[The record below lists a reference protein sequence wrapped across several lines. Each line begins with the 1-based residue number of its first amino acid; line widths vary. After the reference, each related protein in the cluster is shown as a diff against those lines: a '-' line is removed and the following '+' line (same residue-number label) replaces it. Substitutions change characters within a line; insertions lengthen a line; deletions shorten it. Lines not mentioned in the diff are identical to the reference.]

1 VQKSPIKKLNQTE
14 GVMRVLITG
23 GSGGIGFA
31 VAKAYADAG
40 HQVILA
46 DINLALAT
54 EKAAELQASGAE
66 ASALLLDLTNQLS
79 IEQAAAAAG
88 AVDVL
93 VNNAGIQHVARL
105 EEFPEQKWQQLLQVM
120 LTGPA
125 MLTKA
130 LLPGMRSRGF
140 GRIVNIGSIH
150 ALVASPFKSAYV
162 AAKHGLL
169 GFSKVVALEN
179 ADVDFTINTICPAY
193 VRTPLVDAQIA
204 AQCKEHN
211 LSETEVIE
219 KIMLAP
225 MPQKAFIGVDEIAAS
240 AIFLTTAAARH
251 ITAQTLVLDGGW
263 TAR

>member
-1 VQKSPIKKLNQTE
+1 MK
-14 GVMRVLITG
+14 VLITG
-23 GSGGIGFA
+23 GCGGIGFA
-31 VAKAYADAG
+31 VATEFGRQGY
-40 HQVILA
+40 QVLLA
-46 DINLALAT
+46 DLQQAQLDA
-54 EKAAELQASGAE
+54 KVAELRALGYQAD
-66 ASALLLDLTNQLS
+66 ALLLDLTSQS
-79 IEQAAAAAG
+79 AIEQAAQQAG
-88 AVDVL
+88 AVDIL

-105 EEFPEQKWQQLLQVM
+105 EDFPEQKWQQLLQVM

-130 LLPGMRSRGF
+130 LLPGMRERNF
-140 GRIVNIGSIH
+140 GRVVNIGSIH

-179 ADVDFTINTICPAY
+179 ADFNFTINTVCPAY
-193 VRTPLVDAQIA
+193 VRTPLVESQIA

-211 LSETEVIE
+211 LTEQQVIE
-219 KIMLAP
+219 QIMLAP
-225 MPQKAFIGVDEIAAS
+225 MPQKAFIGVDEIAAT
-240 AIFLTTAAARH
+240 ALFLCQPPARH

>member
-1 VQKSPIKKLNQTE
+1 
-14 GVMRVLITG
+14 MRILITG

-31 VAKAYADAG
+31 VAQAFADAG

-46 DINLALAT
+46 DIQLEAAT
-54 EKAAELQASGAE
+54 QKAALLASSGAS
-66 ASALLLDLTNQLS
+66 ASALQLDLTSQAS
-79 IEQAAAAAG
+79 IEQVAAAAG
-88 AVDVL
+88 AVDIL
-93 VNNAGIQHVARL
+93 INNAGIQHVARL
-105 EEFPEQKWQQLLQVM
+105 DEFPEQKWQQLLQVM

-125 MLTKA
+125 MLSKA
-130 LLPGMRSRGF
+130 LLPGMRARGF
-140 GRIVNIGSIH
+140 GRIINIGSIH

-179 ADVDFTINTICPAY
+179 ADFDFTINTICPAY
-193 VRTPLVDAQIA
+193 VRTPLVDAQIT

-211 LSETEVIE
+211 LSEAEVINQ
-219 KIMLAP
+219 IMLAP
-225 MPQKAFIGVDEIAAS
+225 MPQKAFIGVDEIAAT
-240 AIFLTTAAARH
+240 ALFLSQPPARH

>member
-1 VQKSPIKKLNQTE
+1 
-14 GVMRVLITG
+14 MRVLITG

-31 VAKAYADAG
+31 VAQAYAAQGDE
-40 HQVILA
+40 VILA
-46 DINLALAT
+46 DINLAVA
-54 EKAAELQASGAE
+54 EQKAAELVATGAK
-66 ASALLLDLTNQLS
+66 ASALLLDLTSQDS
-79 IEQAAAAAG
+79 IEQAVKAAG
-88 AVDVL
+88 QVDVL

-105 EEFPEQKWQQLLQVM
+105 EEFPEHKWQQLLQVM

-125 MLTKA
+125 MLSKA

-179 ADVDFTINTICPAY
+179 ADIDFTINTICPAY

-204 AQCKEHN
+204 AQCKEHQ
-211 LSETEVIE
+211 LSESEVIE

-225 MPQKAFIGVDEIAAS
+225 MPQKAFIGVDEIAAT
-240 AIFLTTAAARH
+240 AIFLTTAPARH

>member
-1 VQKSPIKKLNQTE
+1 
-14 GVMRVLITG
+14 MRILITG

-31 VAKAYADAG
+31 VAQAFADAG

-46 DINLALAT
+46 DIQLEAAT
-54 EKAAELQASGAE
+54 QKAALLASSGAS
-66 ASALLLDLTNQLS
+66 ASALQLDLTSQAS
-79 IEQAAAAAG
+79 IEQVAAAAG
-88 AVDVL
+88 AVDIL
-93 VNNAGIQHVARL
+93 INNAGIQHVARL
-105 EEFPEQKWQQLLQVM
+105 DEFPEQKWQQLLQVM

-125 MLTKA
+125 MLSKA
-130 LLPGMRSRGF
+130 LLPGMRARGF
-140 GRIVNIGSIH
+140 GRIINIGSIH

-179 ADVDFTINTICPAY
+179 ADFDFTINTICPAY

-211 LSETEVIE
+211 LPEAEVINQ
-219 KIMLAP
+219 IMLAP
-225 MPQKAFIGVDEIAAS
+225 MPQKAFIGVDEIAAT
-240 AIFLTTAAARH
+240 ALFLSQPPARH

>member
-1 VQKSPIKKLNQTE
+1 
-14 GVMRVLITG
+14 MRVLITG

-31 VAKAYADAG
+31 VAQAYAAQG
-40 HQVILA
+40 NEVILA
-46 DINLALAT
+46 DINLAVA
-54 EKAAELQASGAE
+54 EQKAAELVATGAK
-66 ASALLLDLTNQLS
+66 ASALLLDLTSQDS
-79 IEQAAAAAG
+79 IEQVAKAAG
-88 AVDVL
+88 EVDVL

-105 EEFPEQKWQQLLQVM
+105 EEFPEHKWQQLLQVM

-125 MLTKA
+125 MLSKA

-179 ADVDFTINTICPAY
+179 ADIDFTINTICPAY

-204 AQCKEHN
+204 AQCKEHQ
-211 LSETEVIE
+211 LSESEVIE

-225 MPQKAFIGVDEIAAS
+225 MPQKAFIGVDEIAAT
-240 AIFLTTAAARH
+240 AIFLTTAPARH

>member
-1 VQKSPIKKLNQTE
+1 
-14 GVMRVLITG
+14 MRILITG

-31 VAKAYADAG
+31 VAQAFADAG

-46 DINLALAT
+46 DIQLEAAT
-54 EKAAELQASGAE
+54 QKAALLASSSAS
-66 ASALLLDLTNQLS
+66 ASALQLDLTSQAS
-79 IEQAAAAAG
+79 IEQVAAAAG
-88 AVDVL
+88 AVDIL
-93 VNNAGIQHVARL
+93 INNAGIQHVARL
-105 EEFPEQKWQQLLQVM
+105 DEFPEQKWQQLLQVM

-125 MLTKA
+125 MLSKA
-130 LLPGMRSRGF
+130 LLPGMRARGF
-140 GRIVNIGSIH
+140 GRIINIGSIH

-179 ADVDFTINTICPAY
+179 ADFDFTINTICPAY

-211 LSETEVIE
+211 LSEAEVINQ
-219 KIMLAP
+219 IMLAP
-225 MPQKAFIGVDEIAAS
+225 MPQKAFIGVDEIAAT
-240 AIFLTTAAARH
+240 ALFLSQPPARH

>member
-1 VQKSPIKKLNQTE
+1 MQ
-14 GVMRVLITG
+14 VLVTG

-31 VAKAYADAG
+31 IARHFCQLG

-46 DINLALAT
+46 DLNAQAVAD
-54 EKAAELQASGAE
+54 KAAQLQSEGGNADSCVLDVTNSASIDAC
-66 ASALLLDLTNQLS
+66 AQRYQID
-79 IEQAAAAAG
+79 I
-88 AVDVL
+88 L

-105 EEFPEQKWQQLLQVM
+105 EDFPPEKWQQLINVM

-125 MLTKA
+125 MLSRA
-130 LLPGMRSRGF
+130 VLPGMRERNF

-179 ADVDFTINTICPAY
+179 ADKNITINTICPAY
-193 VRTPLVDAQIA
+193 VKTPLVEQQIA
-204 AQCKEHN
+204 AQAKEHN
-211 LSETEVIE
+211 LTEQQVIE
-219 KIMLAP
+219 QIMLAP
-225 MPQKAFIGVDEIAAS
+225 MPQKAFIGVDEIAAT
-240 AIFLTTAAARH
+240 AGFLCTDAARH
-251 ITAQTLVLDGGW
+251 ITAQTMVLDGGW

>member
-1 VQKSPIKKLNQTE
+1 
-14 GVMRVLITG
+14 MRVLITG

-31 VAKAYADAG
+31 VAQAYAAQGDE
-40 HQVILA
+40 VILA
-46 DINLALAT
+46 DINLAVA
-54 EKAAELQASGAE
+54 EQKAAELVVTGAK
-66 ASALLLDLTNQLS
+66 ASALLLDLTSQDS
-79 IEQAAAAAG
+79 IEQAAKAAG
-88 AVDVL
+88 QVDVL

-105 EEFPEQKWQQLLQVM
+105 EEFPEHKWQQLLQVM

-125 MLTKA
+125 MLSKA

-179 ADVDFTINTICPAY
+179 ADIDFTINTICPAY

-204 AQCKEHN
+204 AQCKEHQ
-211 LSETEVIE
+211 LSESEVIE

-225 MPQKAFIGVDEIAAS
+225 MPQKAFIGVDEIAAT
-240 AIFLTTAAARH
+240 AIFLTTAPARH

>member
-1 VQKSPIKKLNQTE
+1 
-14 GVMRVLITG
+14 MRILITG

-31 VAKAYADAG
+31 VAQAFADAG

-46 DINLALAT
+46 DIQLEAAT
-54 EKAAELQASGAE
+54 QKAALLASSGAS
-66 ASALLLDLTNQLS
+66 ASALQLDLTSQAS
-79 IEQAAAAAG
+79 IEQVAAAAG
-88 AVDVL
+88 AVDIL
-93 VNNAGIQHVARL
+93 INNAGIQHVARL
-105 EEFPEQKWQQLLQVM
+105 DEFPEQKWQQLLQVM

-125 MLTKA
+125 MLSKA
-130 LLPGMRSRGF
+130 LLPGMRARGF
-140 GRIVNIGSIH
+140 GRIINIGSIH

-179 ADVDFTINTICPAY
+179 ADFDFTINTICPAY

-211 LSETEVIE
+211 LSEAEVINQ
-219 KIMLAP
+219 IMLAP
-225 MPQKAFIGVDEIAAS
+225 MPQKAFIVVDEIAAT
-240 AIFLTTAAARH
+240 ALFLSQPPARH

>member
-1 VQKSPIKKLNQTE
+1 MK
-14 GVMRVLITG
+14 VLATG

-31 VAKAYADAG
+31 VATEFGRQGY
-40 HQVILA
+40 QVVLA
-46 DINLALAT
+46 DLNQAQLDA
-54 EKAAELQASGAE
+54 KVAELRALGYQAD
-66 ASALLLDLTNQLS
+66 ALLLDLNSQQS
-79 IEQAAAAAG
+79 IEQAAAQAG
-88 AVDVL
+88 AVDIL

-130 LLPGMRSRGF
+130 LLPGMRERNF
-140 GRIVNIGSIH
+140 GRVVNIGSIH

-179 ADVDFTINTICPAY
+179 ADFNFTINTVCPAY
-193 VRTPLVDAQIA
+193 VRTPLVESQIA

-211 LSETEVIE
+211 LSEQQVIE
-219 KIMLAP
+219 QIMLAP
-225 MPQKAFIGVDEIAAS
+225 MPQKAFIGVDEIAAT
-240 AIFLTTAAARH
+240 ALFLCQPPARH

>member
-1 VQKSPIKKLNQTE
+1 
-14 GVMRVLITG
+14 MRVLITG

-31 VAKAYADAG
+31 VAQAYAAQGDE
-40 HQVILA
+40 VILA
-46 DINLALAT
+46 DINLAVA
-54 EKAAELQASGAE
+54 EQKAAKLVATGAK
-66 ASALLLDLTNQLS
+66 ATALLLDLTSQDS
-79 IEQAAAAAG
+79 IEQTATAAG
-88 AVDVL
+88 PVDVL

-105 EEFPEQKWQQLLQVM
+105 EEFPEHKWQQLLQVM

-125 MLTKA
+125 MLSKA
-130 LLPGMRSRGF
+130 LLPGMRNRGF

-179 ADVDFTINTICPAY
+179 ADIDFTINTICPAY

-204 AQCKEHN
+204 AQCKEHQ

-225 MPQKAFIGVDEIAAS
+225 MPQKAFIGVDEIAAT
-240 AIFLTTAAARH
+240 AVFLTTAAARH